1 MMTQEQSK
9 IFNKVLETNWE
20 VDQLQVEGKFGEAW
34 QKAEEHNAHVKELK
48 ESMGEEAYNNF
59 IDLGREMFAPKKE
72 EPKQPCLHENIY
84 VAVRHESG
92 ITLKKCRDCNA
103 RV

>member
-1 MMTQEQSK
+1 MMTEKQSE
-9 IFNKVLETNWE
+9 IFRKVLDTNME
-20 VDQLQVEGKFGEAW
+20 VDQLQAEGKFRDAW
-34 QKAEEHNAHVKELK
+34 KKAEEHNDHVKELK

-59 IDLGREMFAPKKE
+59 IEMGRQMFAPKKK
-72 EPKQPCLHENIY
+72 EPCRHERTY

-92 ITLKKCRDCNA
+92 ISLSKCSDCGV

>member
-1 MMTQEQSK
+1 MMTEKQSK

-20 VDQLQVEGKFGEAW
+20 VDQLQAEGKFTAAW
-34 QKAEEHNAHVKELK
+34 EKGEEHNVYIKELK
-48 ESMGEEAYNNF
+48 ESMGEEVYNNF
-59 IDLGREMFAPKKE
+59 IALGREMFAPKKA
-72 EPKQPCLHENIY
+72 EPCRHERTH

-92 ITLKKCRDCNA
+92 ISLSKCSDCGV

>member
-1 MMTQEQSK
+1 MMTEKQSE
-9 IFNKVLETNWE
+9 IFRKVLDTNME
-20 VDQLQVEGKFGEAW
+20 VDQLQAEGKFGEAW
-34 QKAEEHNAHVKELK
+34 KKAEEHNGHVKELK

-59 IDLGREMFAPKKE
+59 IEMGRQMFAPKKE
-72 EPKQPCLHENIY
+72 EPCRHERTY

-92 ITLKKCRDCNA
+92 ISLSKCSDCGV

>member
-1 MMTQEQSK
+1 MMTEKQSE
-9 IFNKVLETNWE
+9 IFRKVLDTNME
-20 VDQLQVEGKFGEAW
+20 VDQLQAEGKFREAW
-34 QKAEEHNAHVKELK
+34 KKAEEHNAHVKELK

-59 IDLGREMFAPKKE
+59 IELGRQMFAPKKK
-72 EPKQPCLHENIY
+72 EPCRHERTY

-92 ITLKKCRDCNA
+92 ISIRKCSDCGS

>member
-1 MMTQEQSK
+1 MMTEEQSK

-20 VDQLQVEGKFGEAW
+20 VDQLQAEGKFTAAW
-34 QKAEEHNAHVKELK
+34 EKAEEHNSHVKELK

-59 IDLGREMFAPKKE
+59 INLGREMFAPKKE
-72 EPKQPCLHENIY
+72 EPCRHERTQ

-92 ITLKKCRDCNA
+92 ISLRKCSDCGV

>member
-1 MMTQEQSK
+1 MMTEKQSE
-9 IFNKVLETNWE
+9 IFRKVLDTNME
-20 VDQLQVEGKFGEAW
+20 VDQLQAEGKFGEAW
-34 QKAEEHNAHVKELK
+34 KKAEAHNAHVKELK

-59 IDLGREMFAPKKE
+59 IEMGRQMFAPKKK
-72 EPKQPCLHENIY
+72 EPCRHERTY

-92 ITLKKCRDCNA
+92 ISLSKCSDCGV

>member
-1 MMTQEQSK
+1 MMTEKQSE
-9 IFNKVLETNWE
+9 IFRKVLDTNWE
-20 VDQLQVEGKFGEAW
+20 VDQLQAQGKFGEAW

-48 ESMGEEAYNNF
+48 ESMGEDSYNNF
-59 IDLGREMFAPKKE
+59 IEMGRQMFAPKKE
-72 EPKQPCLHENIY
+72 EPCHHERTY

-92 ITLKKCRDCNA
+92 ISLSKCSDCGV

>member
-1 MMTQEQSK
+1 MMTEKQSE
-9 IFNKVLETNWE
+9 IFRKVLDTNME
-20 VDQLQVEGKFGEAW
+20 VDQLQAEGKFGEAW

-59 IDLGREMFAPKKE
+59 IEMGRQMFAPKKK
-72 EPKQPCLHENIY
+72 EPCRHERTY
-84 VAVRHESG
+84 VAVRHQSG
-92 ITLKKCRDCNA
+92 ISLSKCSDCGV

>member
-1 MMTQEQSK
+1 MMTEKQSK
-9 IFNKVLETNWE
+9 IFNRVLETNWE
-20 VDQLQVEGKFGEAW
+20 VDQLQAEGRFTDAW
-34 QKAEEHNAHVKELK
+34 KKGEEHNAHVMELK

-59 IDLGREMFAPKKE
+59 IALGREMFAPKKA
-72 EPKQPCLHENIY
+72 EPCRHERTH

-92 ITLKKCRDCNA
+92 ISLSKCSDCGV

>member
-1 MMTQEQSK
+1 MMTEKQSE
-9 IFNKVLETNWE
+9 IFRKVLDTNME
-20 VDQLQVEGKFGEAW
+20 VDQLQAEGKFKEAW
-34 QKAEEHNAHVKELK
+34 KKAEEHNSHVKELK

-59 IDLGREMFAPKKE
+59 IEMGRQMFAPKKE
-72 EPKQPCLHENIY
+72 EPCRHERTY

-92 ITLKKCRDCNA
+92 ISLSKCSDCGA

>member
-1 MMTQEQSK
+1 MMTEKQSE
-9 IFNKVLETNWE
+9 IFRKVLDTSME
-20 VDQLQVEGKFGEAW
+20 VDQLQAEGKFGEAW
-34 QKAEEHNAHVKELK
+34 KKAEEHNGHVKELK

-59 IDLGREMFAPKKE
+59 IEMGRQMFAPKKK
-72 EPKQPCLHENIY
+72 EPCRHERTY

-92 ITLKKCRDCNA
+92 ISLSKCSDCGV

>member
-1 MMTQEQSK
+1 MMTEKQSE
-9 IFNKVLETNWE
+9 IFRKVLDTNWE
-20 VDQLQVEGKFGEAW
+20 VDQLQAEGKFVEAW
-34 QKAEEHNAHVKELK
+34 KKAEEHNAHVKELK

-59 IDLGREMFAPKKE
+59 IERGRQMFAPKKE
-72 EPKQPCLHENIY
+72 EPCHHERTY

-92 ITLKKCRDCNA
+92 ITLRKCRDCNS

>member
-1 MMTQEQSK
+1 MMTEEQSK
-9 IFNKVLETNWE
+9 IFNKVLETNWQ
-20 VDQLQVEGKFGEAW
+20 VDQLQAEGKVTAAW
-34 QKAEEHNAHVKELK
+34 EKAEEHNAHVKELK

-59 IDLGREMFAPKKE
+59 INLGREMFAPKKE
-72 EPKQPCLHENIY
+72 EPCRHERTQ

-92 ITLKKCRDCNA
+92 ISLRKCSDCGV

>member
-1 MMTQEQSK
+1 MMTEKQSE
-9 IFNKVLETNWE
+9 IFRKVLDTNME
-20 VDQLQVEGKFGEAW
+20 VDQLQAEGKFREAW
-34 QKAEEHNAHVKELK
+34 KKAEEHNAHVKELK

-59 IDLGREMFAPKKE
+59 IEIGRQMFAPKKE
-72 EPKQPCLHENIY
+72 EPCRHERTY

-92 ITLKKCRDCNA
+92 ISLSKCSDCGV

>member
-1 MMTQEQSK
+1 MTEKQSE
-9 IFNKVLETNWE
+9 IFRKVLDTNME
-20 VDQLQVEGKFGEAW
+20 VDQLQAEGKFGEAW
-34 QKAEEHNAHVKELK
+34 KKAEEHNGHVKELK

-59 IDLGREMFAPKKE
+59 IEMGRQMFAPKKK
-72 EPKQPCLHENIY
+72 EPCRHERTY

-92 ITLKKCRDCNA
+92 ISLSKCSDCGV

>member
-1 MMTQEQSK
+1 MMTEKQSK

-20 VDQLQVEGKFGEAW
+20 VDQLQAEGKFTAAW
-34 QKAEEHNAHVKELK
+34 EKAEEHNAHVKELK

-59 IDLGREMFAPKKE
+59 INLGREMFAPKKK
-72 EPKQPCLHENIY
+72 EPCRHERTH

-92 ITLKKCRDCNA
+92 ISLSKCSDCGV

>member
-1 MMTQEQSK
+1 MMTEKQSE
-9 IFNKVLETNWE
+9 IFRKVLDTNME
-20 VDQLQVEGKFGEAW
+20 VDQLQAEGKFGEAW
-34 QKAEEHNAHVKELK
+34 KKAEEHNGHVKELK

-59 IDLGREMFAPKKE
+59 IEMGRQMFAPKKK
-72 EPKQPCLHENIY
+72 EPCRHERTY

-92 ITLKKCRDCNA
+92 ISLSKCSDCGV

>member
-1 MMTQEQSK
+1 MMTEKQSE
-9 IFNKVLETNWE
+9 IFRKVLDTNME
-20 VDQLQVEGKFGEAW
+20 VIQLQAEGKFL
-34 QKAEEHNAHVKELK
+34 KAFEKAKEHNAHVKKLK

-59 IDLGREMFAPKKE
+59 IEIGRQMFAPKKE
-72 EPKQPCLHENIY
+72 EPCRHERTY

-92 ITLKKCRDCNA
+92 ISLSKCSDCGA

>member
-1 MMTQEQSK
+1 MMTEEQSK
-9 IFNKVLETNWE
+9 IFNKVLETNWQ
-20 VDQLQVEGKFGEAW
+20 VDQLQAEGKFTAAW
-34 QKAEEHNAHVKELK
+34 EKAEEHKAHVKELK

-59 IDLGREMFAPKKE
+59 INLGREMFAPKKE
-72 EPKQPCLHENIY
+72 EPCRHERTQ

-92 ITLKKCRDCNA
+92 ISLRKCSDCGV